1 MTMEKSELTVAW
13 KNDTCALENILE
25 YLVVW
30 LMNIY
35 QEKQKRVLQKKK
47 KSLPW
52 GKHEQC
58 PPVPSTD
65 QITSLALKFP

>member
-1 MTMEKSELTVAW
+1 MTMEKSELTVTW

-25 YLVVW
+25 YLVIW

-47 KSLPW
+47 I
-52 GKHEQC
+52 
-58 PPVPSTD
+58 PPLGETWTMSTRSFYKPNYIPS
-65 QITSLALKFP
+65 IKFP